1 MVENKAYIDMLNV
14 EYGSVFKDTSRSE
27 AQRQQYLVDIGIPMN
42 LKSFNKLTEAERQ
55 QTVTA
60 AIERKMWTGYF
71 PAKYKSSGRLPQQV
85 QVKLDESPEGVALLK
100 QLNDIGYKNPST
112 GKLYKQGDYAYV
124 IREEQSRSISEDSTE
139 RIDAYSAFLKKSDE
153 QILSDLASIP
163 LSVSNRG
170 SFYARDGKIYLNKGG
185 DDRTNDKVIPMNM
198 FRDAL
203 TTASSTERNK

>member
-1 MVENKAYIDMLNV
+1 
-14 EYGSVFKDTSRSE
+14 
-27 AQRQQYLVDIGIPMN
+27 MN

-85 QVKLDESPEGVALLK
+85 QVKLDESAEGVALLK

-112 GKLYKQGDYAYV
+112 GKLYQQGDYAYV

-139 RIDAYSAFLKKSDE
+139 RVDAYSAFLKTSDA
-153 QILSDLASIP
+153 QIVTGVTSIP
-163 LSVSNRG
+163 LSISNRG
-170 SFYARDGKIYLNKGG
+170 SFYARNGKIDLNRGG
-185 DDRTNDKVIPMNM
+185 DDRTNDKVIPMKM